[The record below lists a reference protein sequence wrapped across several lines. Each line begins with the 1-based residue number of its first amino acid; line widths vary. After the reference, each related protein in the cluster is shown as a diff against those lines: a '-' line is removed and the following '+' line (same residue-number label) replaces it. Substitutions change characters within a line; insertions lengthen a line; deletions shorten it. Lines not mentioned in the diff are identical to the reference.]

1 VLEVENG
8 QEALDMLQKE
18 KVDLIFM
25 DVQMPVLD
33 GLETTRIIRTDP
45 RFAASARVPIVALT
59 AYAMAGDRERL
70 LASGMDAYLAKPV
83 DMKSLVETLERLVLD
98 GDGGAAP
105 ETV

>member
-1 VLEVENG
+1 
-8 QEALDMLQKE
+8 
-18 KVDLIFM
+18 
-25 DVQMPVLD
+25 MPVLD
-33 GLETTRIIRTDP
+33 GLEATRVIRTDP
-45 RFAASARVPIVALT
+45 RFAESAQVPIVALT

-105 ETV
+105 GKA